1 MEDWEIELRRKL
13 ESELPDG
20 FYNVFGTDDPIIG
33 TSKQGYINYMVA
45 IEQRLRDE
53 SQQTENN

>member
-20 FYNVFGTDDPIIG
+20 FYNVLGKNDLIIG
-33 TSKQGYINYMVA
+33 TSKQGYINCMVA
-45 IEQRLRDE
+45 IEQKLRDE
-53 SQQTENN
+53 SQ